1 MDGSMK
7 GRQLKVFHAHLG
19 FYDTVVAAPS
29 QKAALEAWGAGASEF
44 AKGFA
49 RLATDPKAVRK
60 ALAEPGKVL
69 RRPFGTKGEYKLVSG
84 AVPAQKL
91 PPKRAK
97 RAADVAKQEKRHQAA
112 ARKAAERE
120 LKDAQQTKIRELAEL
135 RKREADLVEE
145 KAAARQRAQ
154 KRIERAKSRLAGSKG
169 NLK

>member
-1 MDGSMK
+1 MK

-49 RLATDPKAVRK
+49 RLATDPTAIRQ

-69 RRPFGTKGEYKLVSG
+69 RRPFGTKGEYKLVAD
-84 AVPAQKL
+84 AVPTQRL
-91 PPKRAK
+91 SLKRTKSAV
-97 RAADVAKQEKRHQAA
+97 DVAKRKKRQQAA

-120 LKDAQQTKIRELAEL
+120 LKDAQQTEIRELAEL
-135 RKREADLVEE
+135 RKREADLAEE

-154 KRIERAKSRLAGSKG
+154 KRIGRAKARLAGSKG